1 MENQKQ
7 YPMTQEGFEKLE
19 QELEELKTVKRPE
32 VVEKIKVARSFG
44 DLSENSEYDAA
55 KDEQGFIEQDIQ
67 RIEHMIRNALIIED
81 TGDNNVVQIG
91 KTVTFVEIPDG
102 DEEVYQIVGSAE
114 ADAFNGKISNESPIA
129 QSLIGK
135 HLDDEVRV
143 PLPNGAEM
151 KVKITNIQSQ

>member
-7 YPMTQEGFEKLE
+7 YPMTQEGYEQLE

-81 TGDNNVVQIG
+81 NGDNNVVQIG
-91 KTVTFVEIPDG
+91 KTVTFVELPG
-102 DEEVYQIVGSAE
+102 DEEESYQIVGSAE
-114 ADAFNGKISNESPIA
+114 ADAFKGKISNESPMA
-129 QSLIGK
+129 NALIG
-135 HLDDEVRV
+135 
-143 PLPNGAEM
+143 N
-151 KVKITNIQSQ
+151 TNFVI

>member
-1 MENQKQ
+1 MSK
-7 YPMTQEGFEKLE
+7 GRLE

-91 KTVTFVEIPDG
+91 KTVTFIEIPDG